1 MDERTN
7 VCLSDEVREL
17 LEAHSETGVSVGA
30 LVKAIGERG
39 FGLLLIVASLPL
51 LVPMPPGTSGL
62 LGMVILVVSL
72 QALVGRDSIWLPRR
86 CMAWRLSPRAIR
98 FLIGRALPLLRR
110 VETWGDSR
118 SCRAVSARR
127 LRWVCA
133 ASAVMG
139 LILATPIP
147 FFNTIPALVT
157 LALGVGLMKENP
169 RLLNVAVAVTGV
181 LFLAIVGG
189 LTMLIA
195 HFDSLHGIEEFFRL
209 HGFDGLFL
217 GGCLSLY
224 ACRPRSESSSAK

>member
-1 MDERTN
+1 MERTN
-7 VCLSDEVREL
+7 ICLADEVREL
-17 LEAHSETGVSVGA
+17 LEAHREAGISVGA

-62 LGMVILVVSL
+62 LGLVIVVVSL

-86 CMAWRLSPRAIR
+86 CMAWRLSPKAIR

-110 VETWGDSR
+110 VETWGDSC
-118 SCRAVSARR
+118 SSRAVTARR
-127 LRWVCA
+127 LRWVSC

-169 RLLNVAVAVTGV
+169 RLLNAAVVATGV

-189 LTMLIA
+189 VSMLIA
-195 HFDSLHGIEEFFRL
+195 HFGSLQEIEAFLRL
-209 HGFDGLFL
+209 HGFEALFL
-217 GGCLSLY
+217 GGCLPLY
-224 ACRPRSESSSAK
+224 ACMPRSESSSAK